1 MTLDGIGRR
10 SRGCLTVCIGT
21 LRAGLAPIRRG
32 QAMVEFAM
40 IATVAL
46 IVLLI
51 GIQFA
56 LLGQAALAVS
66 QIAFYGARYA
76 SVNPAAD
83 QTAVKTQM
91 IAQGSPTIT
100 GDPTK
105 LTVTMTCSPQA
116 CASRIFGTQVTINV
130 SYDAHAQLVLPS
142 PFLGITFPTTLTS
155 QETAMSE

>member
-1 MTLDGIGRR
+1 
-10 SRGCLTVCIGT
+10 
-21 LRAGLAPIRRG
+21 
-32 QAMVEFAM
+32 MVEFAM

-105 LTVTMTCSPQA
+105 LTVTMTCSPA
-116 CASRIFGTQVTINV
+116 CTSPRTFGMQVTINV